1 MKYFE
6 PVSEWQLPLRALEAS
21 IDEMAIDGRSG
32 NEGVA
37 LWLGTRVGGVSRIQT
52 IVVLRGSDVVKK
64 PDLLVIGADT
74 MNNVTDVAIE
84 RGLSLVG
91 QIHSHGKYFGT
102 NLSPTDHRYGV
113 RIPHFMSVVA
123 PEYGLRR
130 FTGIVDCG
138 VHVFVPERGFVRFS
152 AQEVARRVK
161 MTDLEDVAVITV
173 GD

>member
-1 MKYFE
+1 MKFFE
-6 PVSEWQLPLRALEAS
+6 PVSEWQLPRRALEAS
-21 IDEMAIDGRSG
+21 IEEMAVDGRLG

-37 LWLGTRVGGVSRIQT
+37 LWLGTRLDGVSQIQA
-52 IVVLRGSDVVKK
+52 IVVLRGADVVKK
-64 PDLLVIGADT
+64 PDLLVIGAKT

-84 RGLSLVG
+84 RRLSLVG

-102 NLSPTDHRYGV
+102 NLSATDRRCGV
-113 RIPHFMSVVA
+113 CIPHFISVVA

-138 VHVFVPERGFVRFS
+138 VHVFLPNQGFVRLS
-152 AQEVARRVK
+152 AQEVVRRVK
-161 MTDLEDVAVITV
+161 MIDVADVAVITV

>member
-1 MKYFE
+1 MTYFE
-6 PVSEWQLPLRALEAS
+6 PVSEWQLPLRALAAS
-21 IDEMAIDGRSG
+21 IEEMARDGRSG

-37 LWLGTRVGGVSRIQT
+37 LWLGTRLDGISRIQA
-52 IVVLRGSDVVKK
+52 IVVLRGADVVKK

-74 MNNVTDVAIE
+74 MNNVTDVAID
-84 RGLSLVG
+84 RGLALVG
-91 QIHSHGKYFGT
+91 QIHSHGKHFGT

-123 PEYGLRR
+123 PEYGLRP
-130 FTGIVDCG
+130 FTGILDCG
-138 VHVFVPERGFVRFS
+138 VHVFVPERDFVRLS
-152 AQEVARRVK
+152 AQEVVQRVK